1 MDTFNAAQLA
11 QLRAVVREAVKEEFS
26 DAGLRVDD
34 PTHQDEAKED
44 FRFVRRFRKGVDGA
58 ASKIGMAIILAVTSG
73 LIWLV
78 IQGANMWKGH

>member
-34 PTHQDEAKED
+34 PTHQDEARED
-44 FRFVRRFRKGVDGA
+44 FRFMRRFRKGVDGVS
-58 ASKIGMAIILAVTSG
+58 SKIGMAVIMALAGG

-78 IQGANMWKGH
+78 IQGANFWKGQ

>member
-34 PTHQDEAKED
+34 PSHQDEAKED
-44 FRFVRRFRKGVDGA
+44 FRFMRRFRKGVDGA
-58 ASKIGMAIILAVTSG
+58 ASKIGMAIIVAVTSG

-78 IQGANMWKGH
+78 IQGANIWKGQ